1 MENALGTGHGGCD
14 EETEE
19 VNEADGDDD
28 DKDAHARKAKFA
40 EQKKAASKRWR
51 EKQQKLVA
59 AGDQHAID
67 IQANIKAAKKR
78 WNDNQQKLVAAG
90 DPHAIDIQAN
100 IKAAKKRRRE
110 DQQKLAA
117 AGDPHAIDIQANHK
131 AAKKRWN
138 DNQQKLVAAGD
149 PHAIDRQANKNV
161 ADKRWNEKQKRLV
174 AAGDQHAIDI
184 QANHK
189 AAKKRWNE
197 KQKKMERAPVL
208 SSKTA
213 KIVKQKM
220 VGGRQGKGTA
230 PRKFTL
236 SDLVQASTS
245 KTRASAKPDAGFDSM
260 LERRASEMKLELEQ
274 ERLLHKIL
282 AQTVRECRVTWG
294 DCGGA
299 FDRELDD
306 KTIRSVLTKGDYHV
320 YVGMTTSKRIMSEAF
335 TFVNRAGLKRGNRVF
350 GNSVLEYSKPQRKTH
365 SRPTVKEAQ
374 ERLNFLAFAVQGFAN
389 ISTAN
394 LFERLLQLC
403 AEEATSRSR
412 YLGIR
417 LWRELTTF
425 ALPPELE
432 LAEDFLARVYICVS
446 RVDRTKMDLRAGTV
460 HLNGVEMRIIK

>member
-1 MENALGTGHGGCD
+1 LNVRDSEEEPSSRATAKRNKVCPLGRRADDIDDDDDDDDDELENALGTGHGGCD

-51 EKQQKLVA
+51 ENQQKLVA

-90 DPHAIDIQAN
+90 DPHAIDI
-100 IKAAKKRRRE
+100 
-110 DQQKLAA
+110 
-117 AGDPHAIDIQANHK
+117 
-131 AAKKRWN
+131 
-138 DNQQKLVAAGD
+138 
-149 PHAIDRQANKNV
+149 QANKNV